1 MFATGGTVQVYNGLC
16 LRMWKSS
23 RLTGRV
29 WRHQPRAR
37 QTPSRRSAASGGGRP
52 PRWVLSGANFRALGR
67 AAWPFRVMIL
77 PLCPYPR
84 PPAACPPCSPSLF
97 LRSSPQN
104 RPSDG
109 KNSGSKASCCIISI
123 RVPVDHL
130 GNPGKD
136 APHVTDS
143 PPPACSRIPTPGTP
157 RYLGNEGSALE
168 GREPARR
175 RAGRGRVWATAPRR
189 GWGRAE
195 GGVRAVASG
204 RRQVAAGRATW

>member
-1 MFATGGTVQVYNGLC
+1 MEVVEND
-16 LRMWKSS
+16 
-23 RLTGRV
+23 GRV
-29 WRHQPRAR
+29 RRHQPRAG
-37 QTPSRRSAASGGGRP
+37 QIPPRRSAASGGGRP
-52 PRWVLSGANFRALGR
+52 PRRVLSSANLRALGR
-67 AAWPFRVMIL
+67 AAWPFRVTIL

-84 PPAACPPCSPSLF
+84 PPAACSPCSPSLF
-97 LRSSPQN
+97 LRPRPQN

-109 KNSGSKASCCIISI
+109 KNSGSKGSCCSISI

-143 PPPACSRIPTPGTP
+143 PPPACSRIPTPGTQP
-157 RYLGNEGSALE
+157 GKRRLCVV

-175 RAGRGRVWATAPRR
+175 RAGRGRVRAAAPGR

-195 GGVRAVASG
+195 RGVWAVASG
-204 RRQVAAGRATW
+204 RPAGGRATW